1 MINEKEVYENEMA
14 GLQTNM
20 AEVKSQHGELG
31 TSSDLISNKNEV
43 LNTNIKEQ
51 ESSIAVLQIE
61 KDEVDVRCGAAIDEN
76 EAVREDNTTRGRE
89 EEFDECEEI
98 F

>member
-1 MINEKEVYENEMA
+1 MINEKEVYENEIA
-14 GLQTNM
+14 GLQINM

-61 KDEVDVRCGAAIDEN
+61 KDEVDVRCGAATDEN
-76 EAVREDNTTRGRE
+76 EAVREDDTTRGRE
-89 EEFDECEEI
+89 EEFDE
-98 F
+98 